1 MKIKAALIGNPV
13 GHSLSPKMHGF
24 WLKQNNIDGSYEAIL
39 VKAED
44 LEGAVRSMIAEGYAG
59 FNITIPHKEKI
70 FQLCNLRTNK
80 ANLTKAVNTVIINN
94 GKLEGD
100 NSDCEGFMENLKFF
114 QPDLSLKNKNAFL
127 IGSGGGARAIV
138 FSLITSRVKKIF
150 ITNRNQ
156 QKAQNLINDFQN
168 FATENQVELY
178 FLNQEEFTQNLS
190 QCDLLINSTS
200 LGMVGQ
206 PPLTINLK
214 NLQKSAIVY
223 DIVYKPLMTDLLKQA
238 QSNGNKIVTGIGMLA
253 FQGAIGFEYWFK
265 KKPKVTNELLEFLIK
280 ELC

>member
-44 LEGAVRSMIAEGYAG
+44 LEDAVKSMIAEGYAG

-138 FSLITSRVKKIF
+138 FSLITSGVKKIF

-178 FLNQEEFTQNLS
+178 FLNQEEFAQNLN